1 MGVGG
6 ENMVQLEQ
14 LEARASQGEGVSREE
29 ALALWQKADLSALCA
44 AADRVRRARLGNGFD
59 LCTIVNGKGGHCSEN
74 CAFCAQS
81 AHFAT
86 TADHHA
92 LLDTAALLA
101 CARTSE
107 AAGALRFSIV
117 TAGRSLSDGEVA
129 QLCESVGVLRRET
142 SLSLCVSGGLL
153 SAAQFRALHEA
164 GITRVHNN
172 LETSARH
179 FPALCTTHTYADK
192 LRAIRDAQAAGLE
205 VCSGGIF
212 GVGETA
218 EDRIDMALELR
229 GLGVKSVPLN
239 LLIPIPGTP
248 LAAQQ
253 PLSDAEFTRIVAIY
267 RFILPDAAL
276 RLAGGRKRLADSGR
290 ACFQGGA
297 NAMISGDMLTTTGTT
312 IRQDHA
318 IIQELGFEVKRL

>member
-1 MGVGG
+1 
-6 ENMVQLEQ
+6 MVQLEQ
-14 LEARASQGEGVSREE
+14 LEARAKAGEGISREE
-29 ALALWQKADLSALCA
+29 AIALWREADLDALTQA
-44 AADRVRRARLGNGFD
+44 ANRVRRARLGNGFD

-86 TADHHA
+86 AAEHHT
-92 LLDTAALLA
+92 LMDTATLLA
-101 CARTSE
+101 HARESE

-117 TAGRSLSDGEVA
+117 TAGRSLNDAEVA
-129 QLCESVGVLRRET
+129 QLCASVRTLRRET
-142 SLSLCVSGGLL
+142 TLSICVSAGLL
-153 SAAQFRALHEA
+153 TAAQFRALREA
-164 GITRVHNN
+164 GVSRVHNN

-239 LLIPIPGTP
+239 LLIPISGTP

-276 RLAGGRKRLADSGR
+276 RLAGGRKRLDDNGR

-312 IRQDHA
+312 IRQDYA
-318 IIQELGFEVKRL
+318 IIRELGFEVKRL